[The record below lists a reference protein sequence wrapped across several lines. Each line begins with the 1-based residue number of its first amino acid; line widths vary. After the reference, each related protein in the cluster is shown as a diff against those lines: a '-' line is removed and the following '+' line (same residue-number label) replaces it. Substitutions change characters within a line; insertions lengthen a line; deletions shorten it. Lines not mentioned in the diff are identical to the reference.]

1 MFGGQVMGKR
11 GPKPKGEYG
20 GKGGRTAVLSTRLQ
34 RDTRARL
41 VAAAKANVRSLS
53 QELEHRLRRTF
64 TEDDKAIDWY
74 GTQQTEAVVKL
85 IGATIQ
91 SASARISKRGKHD
104 WLKEQWLFDD
114 VMDAVAHVLLWF
126 RPDGD
131 SGRRSIT
138 LSSGTDKADELM
150 DKIRSADPSLPI
162 TPTSTPQ
169 HALAMLRDKLGSLA
183 KGPHPY
189 EDWRKTEPPL
199 RIDPAKPASRKIK

>member
-1 MFGGQVMGKR
+1 
-11 GPKPKGEYG
+11 
-20 GKGGRTAVLSTRLQ
+20 
-34 RDTRARL
+34 
-41 VAAAKANVRSLS
+41 
-53 QELEHRLRRTF
+53 
-64 TEDDKAIDWY
+64 
-74 GTQQTEAVVKL
+74 
-85 IGATIQ
+85 
-91 SASARISKRGKHD
+91 
-104 WLKEQWLFDD
+104 
-114 VMDAVAHVLLWF
+114 MDAVAHVLLWF

-183 KGPHPY
+183 KVPHPY

-199 RIDPAKPASRKIK
+199 RIDLAKPASRKIK